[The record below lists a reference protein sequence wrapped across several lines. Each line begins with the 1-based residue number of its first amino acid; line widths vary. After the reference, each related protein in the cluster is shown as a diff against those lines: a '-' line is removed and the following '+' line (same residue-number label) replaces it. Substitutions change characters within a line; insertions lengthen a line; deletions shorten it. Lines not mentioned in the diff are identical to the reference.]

1 MGASMALSLRSQLRS
16 SISRKRLF
24 LRVLQRSVTL
34 VALGL
39 ILNSS
44 GENKNSIENLRLPGV
59 LQRIGLAYFVVAS
72 IETVLMKPQGSF
84 QVGKCVISAC
94 SIQELSIWYLIVV
107 FMKLKILEHVIC
119 TEVISNNLFN

>member
-44 GENKNSIENLRLPGV
+44 GENKNSVENLRLPGV
-59 LQRIGLAYFVVAS
+59 LQRIGLAYFVVAA

-84 QVGKCVISAC
+84 QVGKYVISAC
-94 SIQELSIWYLIVV
+94 IIHELSIWYLIMV
-107 FMKLKILEHVIC
+107 FVKLKI
-119 TEVISNNLFN
+119 

>member
-44 GENKNSIENLRLPGV
+44 GENKNSIKDLRLPGV

-94 SIQELSIWYLIVV
+94 SIQELSIWNLIIIFYEVEN
-107 FMKLKILEHVIC
+107 LKAC
-119 TEVISNNLFN
+119 DFAQK

>member
-1 MGASMALSLRSQLRS
+1 M
-16 SISRKRLF
+16 
-24 LRVLQRSVTL
+24 
-34 VALGL
+34 ALGL

-44 GENKNSIENLRLPGV
+44 GEDKNSIENLRLPGV

-107 FMKLKILEHVIC
+107 FMKVKI
-119 TEVISNNLFN
+119 